1 MTFIM
6 PRASNMPHSAARYAP
21 PASLTPSADDFDLT
35 SGFRLVRRKIVM
47 IVALSVLLTAAACP
61 IIFGLKPVYHAE
73 SRLMIHAPLATAL
86 TGDGAEQ
93 SDPLDLSSEIERLL
107 SRSIAERVIRDL
119 KLDAREEFN
128 PALRKPSLIDRL
140 QKAVRFFDRG
150 KAKPASQDPID
161 RINPAYYRALSVGRE
176 GTSNVIRIGFDSR
189 DPQLAATVPNRL
201 IGIYLEERNNSVRN
215 RLRSAQAWIDQRIVE
230 ERSRLGSA
238 REAVAQYSKQT
249 GAISEG
255 PQDEQMK
262 AVLELSERQAGIM
275 QSRAEVQAT
284 ISALQAAGNSPASLD
299 DGVIVPDSI
308 GGIERDLRLQ
318 QYDLGRLLQTYGD
331 NAEEVVALR
340 AKILKTQNDL
350 GIQLKRFAQS
360 QHAKLLALDRQEAS
374 VAAALRLA
382 RQKLSGSA
390 VAQTE
395 LERLRHVADR
405 EQTALDKLEEQRRT
419 VTAKATLPGAEVEIL
434 SPAAVPLQPQG
445 HGRVFYLIAALVAS
459 ICIAITA
466 AFIREM
472 MDGSVRSHDQLEAV
486 AGIAPAGLIP
496 LLSRKEGRSVPLF
509 FGHAGG
515 SMFGEAIRT
524 AVISLKQSNGG
535 KFPDSIAV
543 TSAHGGEGKSLI
555 ARSLAMELAALGQRP
570 LLVDGDLRHGN
581 LGTLFKH
588 ELKKGLNEF
597 LAGQVTLSEVIHHH
611 AKTGIDFIPRGD
623 PSLNHRPHLADMAE
637 IVKFARA
644 HGQVVIF
651 DSAPVLAS
659 TDTVHMA
666 ALAER
671 TIMVVQ
677 WAKTHRRAV
686 EYSLQRLRG
695 ASKAEILVVINKVVP
710 RKHVLYQFNDV
721 ELFGKHHRKYHDI
734 TI

>member
-6 PRASNMPHSAARYAP
+6 PPANNMSRPAARYAP
-21 PASLTPSADDFDLT
+21 PAPWAPSADDFDLT
-35 SGFRLVRRKIVM
+35 SGFRLVRRKIFM
-47 IVALSVLLTAAACP
+47 IAALSVLLTAAACP
-61 IIFGLKPVYHAE
+61 IILGLKPVYHAE
-73 SRLMIHAPLATAL
+73 SRLMIHAPLVKAMTL
-86 TGDGAEQ
+86 DGTEQ
-93 SDPLDLSSEIERLL
+93 SEPLDLSSEIQRLL

-119 KLDAREEFN
+119 KLDDREEFN
-128 PALRKPSLIDRL
+128 PALRKPSLIDSL
-140 QKAVRFFDRG
+140 QQTVRSLFDRG
-150 KAKPASQDPID
+150 KPKQASQDPID
-161 RINPAYYRALSVGRE
+161 RTIPTYYRALSVGRE
-176 GTSNVIRIGFDSR
+176 GTSNVIRIGFDSH

-215 RLRSAQAWIDQRIVE
+215 RLRSAEAWIEQRIDE
-230 ERSRLGSA
+230 QRSAVSSA
-238 REAVAQYSKQT
+238 REAVTQYGKLT
-249 GAISEG
+249 GAVSDG

-262 AVLELSERQAGIM
+262 AVMELSERQAGIM
-275 QSRAEVQAT
+275 QSRAEVKAT
-284 ISALQAAGNSPASLD
+284 ISALDAAGKSPASLD
-299 DGVIVPDSI
+299 GIIVPDTI

-340 AKILKTQNDL
+340 AKILKTQSDL
-350 GIQLKRFAQS
+350 GFQLERFAQS
-360 QHAKLLALDRQEAS
+360 QHARLLALDRQEAS
-374 VAAALRLA
+374 VQAALRLA
-382 RQKLSGSA
+382 RQKLPGSA
-390 VAQTE
+390 LAQTE

-419 VTAKATLPGAEVEIL
+419 LIAQATLPGAEVEIL

-445 HGRVFYLIAALVAS
+445 HGKLFYLIGALLAS
-459 ICIAITA
+459 VCIAVTA
-466 AFIREM
+466 AFVREM
-472 MDGSVRSHDQLEAV
+472 MDESVRSHDQLESV
-486 AGIAPAGLIP
+486 AGITPAGLIP

-509 FGHAGG
+509 FGHAGS

-535 KFPDSIAV
+535 KLPDSIAV

-570 LLVDGDLRHGN
+570 LLIDGDLRCGN
-581 LGTLFKH
+581 LGSLFKH

-597 LAGQVTLSEVIHHH
+597 LAGQAGLSEVIHHH

-623 PSLNHRPHLADMAE
+623 PSFDHRPHLGDMAE

-686 EYSLQRLRG
+686 EYALQRLRG
-695 ASKAEILVVINKVVP
+695 ASNAEILVVINKVVP
-710 RKHVLYQFNDV
+710 RKHVLYQFTDV
-721 ELFGKHHRKYHDI
+721 ELFAKEQRKYHDI

>member
-1 MTFIM
+1 
-6 PRASNMPHSAARYAP
+6 
-21 PASLTPSADDFDLT
+21 
-35 SGFRLVRRKIVM
+35 
-47 IVALSVLLTAAACP
+47 
-61 IIFGLKPVYHAE
+61 
-73 SRLMIHAPLATAL
+73 
-86 TGDGAEQ
+86 
-93 SDPLDLSSEIERLL
+93 
-107 SRSIAERVIRDL
+107 
-119 KLDAREEFN
+119 
-128 PALRKPSLIDRL
+128 
-140 QKAVRFFDRG
+140 
-150 KAKPASQDPID
+150 
-161 RINPAYYRALSVGRE
+161 
-176 GTSNVIRIGFDSR
+176 
-189 DPQLAATVPNRL
+189 
-201 IGIYLEERNNSVRN
+201 
-215 RLRSAQAWIDQRIVE
+215 
-230 ERSRLGSA
+230 
-238 REAVAQYSKQT
+238 
-249 GAISEG
+249 
-255 PQDEQMK
+255 
-262 AVLELSERQAGIM
+262 M